1 MSNLSA
7 FMRANV
13 QQIENHKYVASPR
26 IRGEDGKP
34 VEWEICCISADEYA
48 RIRSSCIRQ
57 VPVPGKKNQF
67 ATQVDTYTFQT
78 KVCARCTVFPD
89 LNDAALQNDWGVVKP
104 EELLGKL
111 LIGGEFD
118 DYVTEVF
125 QHNGFKTARRAG
137 RRGKKLILDG
147 DPEANYAHFCL
158 QKWGWEPS
166 KFLDLPVL
174 ERAVVIA
181 SINVRCEAERKKEA
195 ELKQK
200 ARRGRGKRR

>member
-1 MSNLSA
+1 M
-7 FMRANV
+7 
-13 QQIENHKYVASPR
+13 
-26 IRGEDGKP
+26 
-34 VEWEICCISADEYA
+34 EWEICCISADEYA

-118 DYVTEVF
+118 DYVTE
-125 QHNGFKTARRAG
+125 
-137 RRGKKLILDG
+137 
-147 DPEANYAHFCL
+147 
-158 QKWGWEPS
+158 
-166 KFLDLPVL
+166 DLPVL

-200 ARRGRGKRR
+200 ARRSRGKRR